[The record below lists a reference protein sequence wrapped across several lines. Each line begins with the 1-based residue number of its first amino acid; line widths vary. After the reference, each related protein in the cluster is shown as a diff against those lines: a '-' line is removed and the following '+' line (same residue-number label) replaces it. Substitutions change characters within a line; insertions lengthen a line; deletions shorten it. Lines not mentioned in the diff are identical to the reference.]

1 MSNKTITVDDG
12 LYEYIL
18 KVSLR
23 EPAILRRLREETAAM
38 PEHNMQI
45 SPEQGQ
51 FMAMLVRLM
60 GAHRC
65 LEIGTFTGYS
75 SLAVALALDEDGTLL
90 ALDSSDEYTAV
101 ARRYWEEAGVADRI
115 ELRLG
120 PAVETLDKM
129 LDADDQRHTYDFVF
143 IDADKTNYDNYYER
157 CLQLVRSGGLIAFDN
172 TLQDGAVVDPSNH
185 DENVV
190 AIRELNEKLY
200 ADERIEL
207 SLLPIADGL
216 TLCRRK
222 PH

>member
-1 MSNKTITVDDG
+1 MSNKTIAVNPS

-18 KVSLR
+18 GVSLR
-23 EPAILRRLREETAAM
+23 EPAVLRKLREETAAM

-51 FMAMLVRLM
+51 FMALLVRLM

-75 SLAVALALDEDGTLL
+75 ALAVALAIDDDGTVLT
-90 ALDSSDEYTAV
+90 LDTSEEYTDV
-101 ARRYWEEAGVADRI
+101 ARRYWKEAGVDQKI
-115 ELRLG
+115 ELRLA
-120 PAVETLDKM
+120 PALETLEEM

-143 IDADKTNYDNYYER
+143 IDADKTNYNRYYEA
-157 CLQLVRSGGLIAFDN
+157 CLQLVRDGGCIAFDN
-172 TLQDGAVVDPSNH
+172 TLWDGK
-185 DENVV
+185 V
-190 AIRELNEKLY
+190 ADQSVKDADTAALRELNEKLY

-216 TLCRRK
+216 TLCRK
-222 PH
+222 I

>member
-1 MSNKTITVDDG
+1 MSNKTIAVNPS

-18 KVSLR
+18 GVSLR
-23 EPAILRRLREETAAM
+23 EPAVLRRLREETAAM

-51 FMAMLVRLM
+51 FMALLLRLM

-75 SLAVALALDEDGTLL
+75 ALAVALAIDDEGTVL
-90 ALDSSDEYTAV
+90 ALDTSEEYTDV
-101 ARRYWEEAGVADRI
+101 ARRYWKEAEVDEKI
-115 ELRLG
+115 ELRLA
-120 PAVETLDKM
+120 PALETLEEM
-129 LDADDQRHTYDFVF
+129 LDADDQRGTYDFAF
-143 IDADKTNYDNYYER
+143 IDADKTNYNRYYEA
-157 CLQLVRSGGLIAFDN
+157 CLQLVRDGGLIALDN
-172 TLQDGAVVDPSNH
+172 TLWDGKVADKSEQDADTA
-185 DENVV
+185 

-216 TLCRRK
+216 TLCRK
-222 PH
+222 L

>member
-51 FMAMLVRLM
+51 FMGLLVKLM

-75 SLAVALALDEDGTLL
+75 SLAVALALDDDGTLL
-90 ALDSSDEYTAV
+90 ALDTSDEYTAV
-101 ARRYWEEAGVADRI
+101 ARRYWDEAGVADKVT
-115 ELRLG
+115 LKLA
-120 PAVETLDKM
+120 PAIETLDEM

-157 CLQLVRSGGLIAFDN
+157 CLQLVRTGGLIAFDN
-172 TLQDGAVVDPSNH
+172 TLQDGRVADPTND

-216 TLCRRK
+216 TLCRKK
-222 PH
+222 PL

>member
-1 MSNKTITVDDG
+1 MSNKTIAVNSS

-18 KVSLR
+18 GVSLR
-23 EPAILRRLREETAAM
+23 EPAVLRRLREETAAM

-51 FMAMLVRLM
+51 FMALLLRLM

-75 SLAVALALDEDGTLL
+75 ALAVALAIDDEGTVL
-90 ALDSSDEYTAV
+90 ALDTSEEYTDV
-101 ARRYWEEAGVADRI
+101 ARRYWKEAEVDEKI
-115 ELRLG
+115 ELRLA
-120 PAVETLDKM
+120 PALETLEEM
-129 LDADDQRHTYDFVF
+129 LDADDQRGTYDFAF
-143 IDADKTNYDNYYER
+143 IDADKTNYNRYYEA
-157 CLQLVRSGGLIAFDN
+157 CLQLVRDGGLIALDN
-172 TLQDGAVVDPSNH
+172 TLWDGKVADKSEQDADTA
-185 DENVV
+185 

-216 TLCRRK
+216 TLCRK
-222 PH
+222 L